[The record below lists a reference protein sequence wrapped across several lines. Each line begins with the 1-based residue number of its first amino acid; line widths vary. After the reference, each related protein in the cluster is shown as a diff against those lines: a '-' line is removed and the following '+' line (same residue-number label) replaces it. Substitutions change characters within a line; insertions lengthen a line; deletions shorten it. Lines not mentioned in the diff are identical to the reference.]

1 MHRLPFDKPGR
12 FYRGGLHAHCTRSDG
27 RRTAGEAVAAYRAR
41 GYDFLALT
49 DHFLERY
56 GYPVTDTRALRGA
69 DFTTLLGAELHAP
82 RLENGESWHI
92 LAVGLPL
99 DFAPP
104 APGETGPA
112 LAARAAAAGAF
123 VAIAHPAWYGLTLA
137 DALAVEAAHAVEVI
151 NYGCALETQ
160 RGDSWQLL
168 DQVLARGRRLT
179 ACATDD
185 AHFVETIPP
194 DWGGAWVEV
203 RAEALEPAALL
214 AALKAGHFY
223 SSEGPR
229 LDDIRIEGDE
239 IVIACSPVASVHV
252 TGLGS
257 RATFRWGDGITRCA
271 LPLERFQGGYCRVTV
286 VDAAGKRAWSNPI
299 WLDE

>member
-1 MHRLPFDKPGR
+1 MHCLPFDKPGR
-12 FYRGGLHAHCTRSDG
+12 FYRGGLHTHCTRSDG
-27 RRTAGEAVAAYRAR
+27 RRTDAEAVAAYRAL
-41 GYDFLALT
+41 GYDFLAMT

-56 GYPVTDTRALRGA
+56 GYPVTDTRRLRTDG
-69 DFTTLLGAELHAP
+69 FTTLLGAELHAP
-82 RLENGESWHI
+82 RLENGETWHI

-137 DALAVEAAHAVEVI
+137 DALTIEAAHAVEVI

-160 RGDSWQLL
+160 RGDSWHLL
-168 DQVLARGRRLT
+168 DQLLAGGRRLT

-185 AHFVETIPP
+185 AHFDEMIPP

-203 RAEALEPAALL
+203 RAAALEPAALL
-214 AALKAGHFY
+214 AALKAGHYY

-229 LDDIRIEGDE
+229 LDDIRIQGDE
-239 IVIACSPVASVHV
+239 IVIACSPVSAVHL
-252 TGLGS
+252 TGPAA
-257 RATFRWGDGITRCA
+257 RARFQWGNSITRCA
-271 LPLERFQGGYCRVTV
+271 LPLDRFRGSYCRVTV